1 MKYFFVVGEAS
12 GDLHASRLMKEL
24 LKIDAHAEFMF
35 LGGDKMSRYAGTPLV
50 HCREMAMMGFVNVLR
65 NIRKIAKIRRVAQQA
80 VLQFV
85 PDRVILVDYASFNL
99 DFARFVKNR
108 LPETEVDFY
117 IAPKLWA
124 SRSWRISKIRN
135 YVDRMF
141 TILPFETA
149 YFARKGFMVDYV
161 GNPTVDAIASYRK
174 RVLDQEA
181 FRKAH
186 DLDDRKIILLM
197 AGSRPHEVRDCLPL
211 MVEVANSFTDYQF
224 VLAAAPNLKLDFY
237 DRVLSKCAGCD
248 SLKVLQNCTYELM
261 EMSYAGIINS
271 GTATLEAA
279 LFEVPQVVVYKV
291 FAGRLAMALKP
302 LLIRTK
308 FVSLVNIIPRREV
321 VKELL
326 GHHFTVKNTI
336 VELNR
341 LVKDENYRNEMITGY
356 QQVRDLLGPGG
367 APKRLAEK
375 IFS

>member
-1 MKYFFVVGEAS
+1 MKYFFVAGEAS

-24 LKIDAHAEFMF
+24 LKIDEHAEFMF
-35 LGGDKMSRYAGTPLV
+35 LGGDKMSRYAGVPLI
-50 HCREMAMMGFVNVLR
+50 HCREMAMMGFVNVLL

-99 DFARFVKNR
+99 DFAKFVKNR

-124 SRSWRISKIRN
+124 SRSWRISTIRN

-174 RVLDQEA
+174 RVLDHEA

-211 MVEVANSFTDYQF
+211 MVQVTRSFTDYQF
-224 VLAAAPNLKLDFY
+224 VLAAAPNLQLDFY
-237 DRVLSKCAGCD
+237 NQILSKCAGGE
-248 SLKVLQNCTYELM
+248 SLKVLQNCTYEIM
-261 EMSYAGIINS
+261 EMAYAGIINS
-271 GTATLEAA
+271 GTAALEAA

-302 LLIRTK
+302 LFIKTK

-326 GHHFTVKNTI
+326 GHHFTVKNT
-336 VELNR
+336 VAELNR
-341 LVKDENYRNEMITGY
+341 LVNDDTYRNQMMADY
-356 QQVRDLLGPGG
+356 QQVRALLGPCG